1 MERSPMTALN
11 FLRRCVDR
19 AKFGSSS
26 QPSRRVFI
34 RRIVIA
40 LLINLTALALMVDAA
55 WGQGDEP
62 SKNDQAQLQG
72 EWVMVSGQRDGQ
84 TFPEDLRAS
93 FKRIAKGDETTV
105 TVGGELFL
113 KAKFVL
119 DPSKKP
125 KTIDYSVTGGPYA
138 GNKQLGIYEFDGDQ
152 IKFCF
157 SVPGKKRPTEFTTKQ
172 NDGRTLSTWKRAE
185 K

>member
-1 MERSPMTALN
+1 MEVLLMALLSC
-11 FLRRCVDR
+11 LRRWVGP
-19 AKFGSSS
+19 AEAG
-26 QPSRRVFI
+26 PSRQVRGQI
-34 RRIVIA
+34 AIKRIGIA
-40 LLINLTALALMVDAA
+40 LFINLTALAFLADAV

-62 SKNDQAQLQG
+62 AKNEQAKLQG

-84 TFPEDLRAS
+84 SFPEDLRAT
-93 FKRIAKGDETTV
+93 FKRVAEGDETTV
-105 TVGGELFL
+105 TMGGQLFL

-125 KTIDYSVTGGPYA
+125 KAIDYSVTGGPYA
-138 GNKQLGIYEFDGDQ
+138 GKTQLGIYEFEGDQ

-157 SVPGKKRPTEFTTKQ
+157 STPGKDRPTDFTTKQ
-172 NDGRTLSTWKRAE
+172 NDGRTLSLWKRAV